1 MQSQLDKT
9 EAIAGGLY
17 DEDFFE
23 WTRHNAELLR
33 AGRFEQADIEHI
45 AEEIEDMGKRDLHEL
60 NSRVRVLVSHLL
72 KWQLQ
77 PEKKSRSWQL
87 TIATQRT
94 ELGQLLEDSPSLRVK
109 IPPNLRHVY
118 RKSVDLAALETG
130 LPESRFPA
138 ECPFTIGQ
146 ILDPEF
152 LP

>member
-9 EAIAGGLY
+9 EVGTGGLY

-23 WTRHNAELLR
+23 WTRRNAELLR
-33 AGRFEQADIEHI
+33 AGRFEHADIEHI

-60 NSRVRVLVSHLL
+60 NSRVRVLLTHLL

-77 PEKKSRSWQL
+77 PEKKSRSWER
-87 TIATQRT
+87 TIASQRA

-109 IPPNLRHVY
+109 VPPNLRRIY
-118 RKSVDLAALETG
+118 QRSVGLAVLETG
-130 LPESRFPA
+130 LPKDQFPA
-138 ECPFTIGQ
+138 ECPFTVEQ